1 MKVLSQYTTE
11 LRFICESLAGN
22 ENTEYSSV
30 NAVIQTAIPL
40 IFDFDFPI
48 FDESY
53 RNILETKI
61 IKHYYTREIGLET
74 YGLWKLKL
82 DTKLNEIMPYYN
94 QLYQSA
100 TLDFNPLWDTNYT
113 RQNKRDNSQ
122 NTGTETSGTTE
133 YTDNTASSTKNSSDV
148 TGNSE
153 TSQNVDNEHWDYFS
167 DTPQGGVTGIQERN
181 YLTNARNVTDDNT
194 VDTTNTINNHTSSNG
209 TTDSTTTGNTTNS
222 QTSNSL
228 TTSTDEFIEQIQGKT
243 GGSSYAS
250 LINDYRSTLLNIDM
264 QVIDELSDL
273 FMLVY

>member
-1 MKVLSQYTTE
+1 MSQYTTE
-11 LRFICESLAGN
+11 LRFICESLAGH

-30 NAVIQTAIPL
+30 NSVIQTAIPF

-94 QLYQSA
+94 QLYESA
-100 TLDFNPLWDTNYT
+100 TLDFNPLWDTNYI
-113 RQNKRDNSQ
+113 RQNKRDNNQ

-133 YTDNTASSTKNSSDV
+133 YTDNTTSTTENTSNITD
-148 TGNSE
+148 NSE
-153 TSQNVDNEHWDYFS
+153 TSQNVDNNHWDYYS
-167 DTPQGGVTGIQERN
+167 DTPQGGVDGLQDRN
-181 YLTNARNVTDDNT
+181 YLTNARNTTDN
-194 VDTTNTINNHTSSNG
+194 NTIATTDNRTSNTTTNG
-209 TTDSTTTGNTTNS
+209 TTNSGTSGNTANS
-222 QTSNSL
+222 QSSNS
-228 TTSTDEFIEQIQGKT
+228 TITSTDQFIEQIQGKT

-250 LINDYRSTLLNIDM
+250 MINEYRSTLLNIDM